1 MRVEYFTEWN
11 PEGLAKYILD
21 NEEKFKEEI
30 KEFVQKGR
38 IGNSFWYDISGA
50 SEDKDTKKNLEDL
63 WRENYFVFAQKLL
76 GIEDIEQWLDSL
88 IEKKEDHLEV
98 KVNND
103 KWENEILFLSDRD
116 AFLEAFLPL
125 LEKLDLKEAIE
136 WLRRYM
142 TVDKNSVSAT
152 SWKVFIRSVNA
163 IYKNNTNV
171 YIRELLTKVVK
182 ESLKVALVNF
192 LSEVQKEV
200 IKGLEERKEVDP
212 IKRLELK
219 LNRIEKKVETAI
231 ELSFR
236 GARQSRKLLK
246 ETEEALALL
255 RNLTNELKDVNCKI
269 STPNGQTI
277 DAKAINERL
286 KFIEMTLERMEKWL
300 QMIEDQTS
308 EVATELVADRVYGLR

>member
-30 KEFVQKGR
+30 KEFTKTRVKTSQ
-38 IGNSFWYDISGA
+38 FYDELSNVDGKEAFI
-50 SEDKDTKKNLEDL
+50 ETLWKKNYSKL
-63 WRENYFVFAQKLL
+63 AQKLL
-76 GIEDIEQWLDSL
+76 GIENVEEWLSSL
-88 IEKKEDHLEV
+88 VEKKEDHLEV

-103 KWENEILFLSDRD
+103 RWENEIIFLSDRD
-116 AFLEAFLPL
+116 AFFEAFLPL
-125 LEKLDLKEAIE
+125 LEKLDPKGAIE
-136 WLRRYM
+136 WVRRYM
-142 TVDKNSVSAT
+142 TVDRNSVSAT
-152 SWKVFIRSVNA
+152 SWEVFIGSVNA
-163 IYKNNTNV
+163 IYKNNANI
-171 YIRELLTKVVK
+171 YIRELLTRVVK

-192 LSEVQKEV
+192 LREVQKEV

-236 GARQSRKLLK
+236 GARQSKKLLK

-300 QMIEDQTS
+300 MTIEQQTGNIVS
-308 EVATELVADRVYGLR
+308 EMVAERVYGLR

>member
-116 AFLEAFLPL
+116 AFLEVFLPL

-152 SWKVFIRSVNA
+152 SWEVFIGSVNA

>member
-1 MRVEYFTEWN
+1 MRTQYFIEWN

-30 KEFVQKGR
+30 KEFTKAR
-38 IGNSFWYDISGA
+38 IKTSQFYDELSNVNGKEA
-50 SEDKDTKKNLEDL
+50 FMNAL
-63 WRENYFVFAQKLL
+63 WKENYSKLAQKLL

-103 KWENEILFLSDRD
+103 KWENEILFLSDRET
-116 AFLEAFLPL
+116 FLEAFLPL
-125 LEKLDLKEAIE
+125 LEKLNPKEAIE
-136 WLRRYM
+136 WVRRYM
-142 TVDKNSVSAT
+142 VVDKNSVSGT
-152 SWKVFIRSVNA
+152 SWEVFIGSVNA
-163 IYKNNTNV
+163 IYKNNANI
-171 YIRELLTKVVK
+171 YIRELLTRVVK

-192 LSEVQKEV
+192 LREVQKEV
-200 IKGLEERKEVDP
+200 IKGLEERKETDP

-231 ELSFR
+231 EVSFR

-300 QMIEDQTS
+300 MTIEQQTGNI
-308 EVATELVADRVYGLR
+308 VGELVTDRVYGLR